1 MCREGASTVLQYE
14 LSFKVWMCGG
24 RVVWSPCSRVGH
36 VYRASVPYSMGSFAR
51 EVRGSR

>member
-1 MCREGASTVLQYE
+1 MERALEMTVLQYE

-51 EVRGSR
+51 EVRDR